1 MSSHP
6 NQFADNKILLDES
19 LRNSIVER
27 LSNFDRKPIR
37 KRELRQA
44 AVAFTILNEDSGSAA
59 SFLLTRRPKHLRRHG
74 GQYALPGGR
83 LDGDESALEASLR
96 ELQEE
101 IGIDVSENE
110 VLGFLDDYETR
121 SGFVITPVVVWAG
134 ERNELHPDPNEVA
147 SVFRVPLADLKS
159 PKIPVLEKLAESGT
173 RVLSAPLDSIG
184 HRVFAPTAAFLF
196 QFREVALFGRHT
208 RVAHFDQPKFAW
220 K

>member
-1 MSSHP
+1 MSSHL

>member
-6 NQFADNKILLDES
+6 NQIADNNLLLDES

-37 KRELRQA
+37 KRELKQA

-59 SFLLTRRPKHLRRHG
+59 SFLLTRRSKHLRRHG

-83 LDGDESALEASLR
+83 LDGNESALEASLR

>member
-220 K
+220 N

>member
-6 NQFADNKILLDES
+6 DQFADNNILLDES
-19 LRNSIVER
+19 LRKSIVEK
-27 LSNFDRKPIR
+27 LSNFDRKSIQ
-37 KRELRQA
+37 KTELKQA
-44 AVAFTILNEDSGSAA
+44 AVAFTILNGDSGSAA

-134 ERNELHPDPNEVA
+134 ERKELHPDPNEVA

-159 PKIPVLEKLAESGT
+159 PKIPVLEELAESGT

-184 HRVFAPTAAFLF
+184 HRVFAPTAAILF

>member
-1 MSSHP
+1 MSSRP
-6 NQFADNKILLDES
+6 DQFADNNILLDES
-19 LRNSIVER
+19 LRKSIVER
-27 LSNFDRKPIR
+27 LSNFDRKSIR
-37 KRELRQA
+37 KTELRQA
-44 AVAFTILNEDSGSAA
+44 AVAFTILNGDSGSSA

-134 ERNELHPDPNEVA
+134 ERKVLHPDPNEVA

-159 PKIPVLEKLAESGT
+159 PKIPVLEELAESGT
-173 RVLSAPLDSIG
+173 RVLSAPLNSIG